1 MADDYPVYGD
11 GDVFNAGIV
20 PRAAELPEIK
30 LFGRWPCDEVQVGD
44 MSLQVN
50 NIFTP
55 MSFFYIMQQNNIE
68 CVFFLM

>member
-1 MADDYPVYGD
+1 MVADDYPNYD
-11 GDVFNAGIV
+11 SDVINAGLV

-50 NIFTP
+50 QGFVVLKL
-55 MSFFYIMQQNNIE
+55 FLFY
-68 CVFFLM
+68 